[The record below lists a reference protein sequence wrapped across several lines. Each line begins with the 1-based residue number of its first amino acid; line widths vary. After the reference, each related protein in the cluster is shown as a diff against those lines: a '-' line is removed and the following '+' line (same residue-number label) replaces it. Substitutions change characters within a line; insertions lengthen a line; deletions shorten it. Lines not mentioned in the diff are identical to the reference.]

1 MDQEKEIH
9 IHLVDCNKTIQIENI
24 EFQKMAFLYNAV
36 NNGWTVK
43 KNNGSYIFK
52 KNHEGKREVFE
63 ESFLHSFVRENFDIN
78 KLLR

>member
-1 MDQEKEIH
+1 METEKEIKV
-9 IHLVDCNKTIQIENI
+9 HLEKNDSINMEYI
-24 EFQKMAFLYNAV
+24 EFQKMLFLFNAV

-43 KNNGSYIFK
+43 KDKGAYIFK

>member
-1 MDQEKEIH
+1 MEKEKEIK
-9 IHLVDCNKTIQIENI
+9 INIEKGDTIQIENI
-24 EFQKMAFLYNAV
+24 EFQKMLFLFNAV

-43 KNNGSYIFK
+43 KDNGAFIFK

-63 ESFLHSFVRENFDIN
+63 ESFLHSFVRDNFDIN